1 MYLYSIF
8 RHDESSFRIPC
19 VNLGLASS
27 SALLELLGES
37 HGENFWTDKMIFR
50 MKKWWCFLIFLLV
63 SVGRWLDDWIRL
75 KGFGISWEL
84 LVRFAVIWLPTGQN
98 LILPSWTNP
107 IYICW
112 PMLIRTFTYPVWL
125 LLDIDPSSY
134 PNFWMSTDFARFP
147 TKKWWIMMY
156 HLSQMWI
163 AVYIHGGWLLQPLF
177 FKSNLLIQLQFPQDS
192 IHGNNGEFLPLIM
205 PFSWNQNCFLCWNFL
220 TNPGWSLT
228 PGVFS
233 VGYSLRLI

>member
-1 MYLYSIF
+1 MMNHHFGSHVWIWALPAPARFWSSSVTAMGKTSEPTRWF
-8 RHDESSFRIPC
+8 FAWKNGGVSSSFC
-19 VNLGLASS
+19 
-27 SALLELLGES
+27 
-37 HGENFWTDKMIFR
+37 W
-50 MKKWWCFLIFLLV
+50 FLLV
-63 SVGRWLDDWIRL
+63 DGWMIEVRL
-75 KGFGISWEL
+75 RGFGISWEL
-84 LVRFAVIWLPTGQN
+84 LVGFAVIWLPASQN

>member
-163 AVYIHGGWLLQPLF
+163 AVYIHGGWLLQPF
-177 FKSNLLIQLQFPQDS
+177 FLQIKSSDTAPISPRQYSWEQWRIPSTHHAFFLKSELLSLLK
-192 IHGNNGEFLPLIM
+192 LPWQILAD
-205 PFSWNQNCFLCWNFL
+205 PWHR
-220 TNPGWSLT
+220 
-228 PGVFS
+228 VFF
-233 VGYSLRLI
+233 RLDTAFG